1 MDDFEIKKRELLQPV
16 LFEAGAALM
25 DCQGFEYGV
34 ALLLFHFGRLGSPGL
49 DPNKLADVLDDTDK
63 KTAGQLVAM
72 LKRHVTVSDGID
84 QALTEAL
91 AARNRLIH
99 RILIENIEQ
108 VVTEDGRAALTKQI
122 RRLRTM
128 VQKGDSMLRPF
139 INAFSEATDGVE
151 LARVHEEARA
161 AFV

>member
-1 MDDFEIKKRELLQPV
+1 MDAFEIKKLELLQPV

-25 DCQGFEYGV
+25 DCQAFEYGV
-34 ALLLFHFGRLGSPGL
+34 ALLLFHFARLGTPGL
-49 DPNKLADVLDDTDK
+49 DPNKLAAVLDDTDK
-63 KTAGQLVAM
+63 RTAGHLVAI

-108 VVTEDGRAALTKQI
+108 VLTEDGRAALTKQI
-122 RRLRTM
+122 RRLRSM
-128 VQKGDSMLRPF
+128 VKKGDSMLQPF
-139 INAFSEATDGVE
+139 INVFSEALDGVE
-151 LARVHEEARA
+151 MARMHEEARA
-161 AFV
+161 AFS